1 MKNTGN
7 IFNIQHFSLD
17 DGPGIRTTVFFKGGP
32 LDCGWGHNPES
43 KAYGP
48 EISFSADRCRMCGKC
63 VTVCP
68 ENAHSITDN
77 KHILDREKCKKCG
90 LCGDVCVYDALKIIG
105 KEYTVDEIT
114 EEILKDSVFFG
125 ADGGVTFSGGEPLLQ
140 YDFLSE
146 LLKSAKKK
154 GINTAVETSGYT
166 TRDLGEISRY
176 VDLWLYDI
184 KILDDELHKRH
195 TGVSN
200 KQILKNL
207 FYLDNIGAKIIL
219 RCPIIPDINMN
230 KKHFEELAVIAN
242 RLKNAEAVHIEP
254 YHPLGISKS
263 EQLGKKQAYK
273 NRDFLQKDKL
283 IGFVDKLKHS
293 VDITVEIL

>member
-1 MKNTGN
+1 M
-7 IFNIQHFSLD
+7 
-17 DGPGIRTTVFFKGGP
+17 
-32 LDCGWGHNPES
+32 
-43 KAYGP
+43 
-48 EISFSADRCRMCGKC
+48 
-63 VTVCP
+63 
-68 ENAHSITDN
+68 
-77 KHILDREKCKKCG
+77 
-90 LCGDVCVYDALKIIG
+90 CGDVCVYDALKIIG